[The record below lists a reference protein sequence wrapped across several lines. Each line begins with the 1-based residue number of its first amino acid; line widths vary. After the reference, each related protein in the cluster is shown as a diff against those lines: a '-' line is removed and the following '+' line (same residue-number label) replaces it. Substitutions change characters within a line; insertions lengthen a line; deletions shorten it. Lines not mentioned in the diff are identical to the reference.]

1 MLIKSASFRISIVVS
16 AFLLFLIQPIIA
28 KQILPWFGGSAS
40 VWNTCLF
47 FFQFLLLLGYTYANA
62 LIRFASAKQQAM
74 IHVGLLCLSLASL
87 PVIASPEWKVGDAD
101 PALNILLL
109 LSTTVGLPYFLLSTT
124 SPLIQAWYSRV
135 MSAPYRLFALSNAA
149 SLVGLLAYPF
159 LLEPTLTTSQQAK
172 LWSGG
177 FVLFALACAMVAFLS
192 TRIAGRN
199 SREAGSSPG
208 ASNMTAPTVA
218 QRGLWIT
225 LSALGSLTLIS
236 VTSFVAQNIAS
247 MPLIWVVPLAIYL
260 ITFILAFGR
269 GSYRGW
275 PIAGPALGLS
285 LVMAASYQSDDFV
298 SKFYVSLPIFMAGL
312 FFVCLY
318 CHGELAATKPDPNF
332 LTGFYVFVS
341 LGGALGSLGGS
352 LLAPVLLS
360 GDFEMPL
367 TLVAVAAVFAW
378 QHRHD
383 AGKSRVPAMAFAI
396 VIGMTSAAQIFYEI
410 NRARLLTRNFY
421 GSLRIVETGTAP
433 MVVRRMEHGAIE
445 HGSQYLDPERRK
457 EPISYYSPTSGV
469 ALALR
474 RQRQLSRGQPLA
486 IGVVGL
492 GAGALAAY
500 GQPGDQFRFY
510 EINPQVIALA
520 RSEFTYLSDSKA
532 DVSTHLGDA
541 RLVLER
547 EPPQAFDML
556 VVDAFSGDAIPIHLL
571 TREALAIYRKHLK
584 PFGVVLFHISNKFV
598 DLKPALSRLAV
609 EERLEAR
616 IVSDEP
622 EGADDD
628 DSPLSSSDWVM
639 MYADQR
645 WLRSSELDSR
655 AEALDAPQPGPAWT
669 DDFNTILSAVRLGGT
684 GE

>member
-1 MLIKSASFRISIVVS
+1 
-16 AFLLFLIQPIIA
+16 
-28 KQILPWFGGSAS
+28 LPWFGGSAS

-47 FFQFLLLLGYTYANA
+47 FFQLLLLIGYIYAHA
-62 LIRFASAKQQAM
+62 LTRFASAKQQAV
-74 IHVGLLCLSLASL
+74 IHIGLLGFSLLSL
-87 PVIASPEWKVGDAD
+87 PVIASPEWKVGDAS
-101 PALNILLL
+101 PALRILLL

-124 SPLIQAWYSRV
+124 SPLLQAWYART
-135 MSAPYRLFALSNAA
+135 MAAPYRLFALSNAA
-149 SLVGLLAYPF
+149 SLAGLLAYPF
-159 LLEPTLTTSQQAK
+159 LLEPTLTTSQQAR
-172 LWSGG
+172 LWSAG
-177 FVLFALACAMVAFLS
+177 FVLFALACAMVAVLS
-192 TRIAGRN
+192 ARVAAQN
-199 SREAGSSPG
+199 PQASGSSPSV
-208 ASNMTAPTVA
+208 SNITVPTVA
-218 QRGLWIT
+218 QRALWVT

-269 GSYRGW
+269 GRYRGW
-275 PIAGPALGLS
+275 PIAGPALGFS
-285 LVMAASYQSDDFV
+285 LIMVASYQSDDFV
-298 SKFYVSLPIFMAGL
+298 SNFYLSLPIFMAGL

-318 CHGELAATKPDPNF
+318 CHGELAAAKPDPKF
-332 LTGFYVFVS
+332 LTGFYILVS
-341 LGGALGSLGGS
+341 LGGALGSLLGS
-352 LLAPVLLS
+352 LLAPILLR

-367 TLVAVAAVFAW
+367 TLAAVAAVFAW
-378 QHRHD
+378 QHRRD
-383 AGKSRVPAMAFAI
+383 VTKSRVPAVAFAI
-396 VIGMTSAAQIFYEI
+396 LIATTSAGQIFYEI
-410 NRARLLTRNFY
+410 NGARLLTRNFY

-433 MVVRRMEHGAIE
+433 MIVRRMEHGATE

-474 RQRQLSRGQPLA
+474 RQRELSGDQPLA
-486 IGVVGL
+486 VGIVGL

-500 GQPGDQFRFY
+500 GQPGDRFRFY

-547 EPPQAFDML
+547 EPPQTFDML

-584 PFGVVLFHISNKFV
+584 PSGVLLFHISNKFV
-598 DLKPALSRLAV
+598 DLEPALSRLAG

-616 IVSDEP
+616 IVSDVP

-628 DSPLSSSDWVM
+628 DSPLSSSDWAI
-639 MYADQR
+639 MYADER
-645 WLRSSELDSR
+645 WLRSSELASR
-655 AEALDAPQPGPAWT
+655 AEALEAPQPGPAWT
-669 DDFNTILSAVRLGGT
+669 DDFNTILAAVRLGGT